1 MTERPIS
8 ADDESVQLDADIDA
22 TGEIENAMVDAA
34 RRLVEDHDYSL
45 SDLLN
50 LLEATLDLEP

>member
-8 ADDESVQLDADIDA
+8 ADDEMARLHADMDA
-22 TGEIENAMVDAA
+22 TDGIENTMVDAA
-34 RRLVEDHDYSL
+34 RRLVEDHDYSM